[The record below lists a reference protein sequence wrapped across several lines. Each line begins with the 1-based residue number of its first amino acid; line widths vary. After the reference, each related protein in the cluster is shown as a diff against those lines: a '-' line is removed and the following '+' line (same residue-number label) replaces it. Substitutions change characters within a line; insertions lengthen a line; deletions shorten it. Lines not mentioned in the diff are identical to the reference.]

1 MKRSIYLFLIVVL
14 TGCAKEPEMYYGAS
28 YTFNGGDYLIPQT
41 YCSITRSDTLAQL
54 SNVEIKVN
62 TPSGYMPFFAIDA
75 RAIGT
80 NSYMFTDSAITFLTT
95 GDFFIQN
102 PAYNYDQDRYT
113 QSIGSI
119 TYHNLDTNDFH
130 CSFNYQFLYYD
141 LTNPSDTFRIQ
152 INDAEIRVKK

>member
-1 MKRSIYLFLIVVL
+1 MKRSVYLFLIVML
-14 TGCAKEPEMYYGAS
+14 TGCAKDPEIYYGAS
-28 YTFNGGDYLIPQT
+28 YTFNGGDYLVPQT
-41 YCSITRSDTLAQL
+41 YCSIIRSDTLTTL
-54 SNVEIKVN
+54 YNIKMQVN
-62 TPSGYMPFFAIDA
+62 TPSFYMSTFTIDA
-75 RAIGT
+75 RAIDANT
-80 NSYMFTDSAITFLTT
+80 YVFTDSAITFHTT

-102 PAYNYDQDRYT
+102 PSDNYDQDRYT